1 MRGKPWNFLL
11 HGLVAGCLAMASL
24 TAAAAPFIYVANSTQ
39 NSVSVFD
46 AVTLTVVATVPV
58 GTRPF
63 PLAVSPDGTR
73 VVVGNSGSNNASIIE
88 TAGHTVIATIPVGG
102 NPYGVAIDPTGLRA
116 MMANYQ
122 SNDVSVIDLTT
133 NTVRMTIPAGTNPS
147 GVAYTPDGSHAY
159 VTNGGANSISV
170 IDTATETVVATI
182 ANVGT
187 SPWGIVM
194 NADGTRAY
202 VANYSSAN
210 VSVIDTTTNTV
221 VLPRIAVGNQPV
233 SIGIN
238 GDGSWVY
245 TSNSGSDSVS
255 GIALATGN
263 VTTIPVGVRPFCAA
277 FHPDG
282 RRFYVQNAGNGTAV
296 GTMNVLDTMTNT
308 ITATVPT
315 AIYAGSFGNFVSP
328 FTPPGIPTHVMA
340 TAADTQVMVSFL
352 EPAYD
357 GGTPILSYTATCGS
371 QSQTGPVG
379 ALVVSGLTNGIA
391 VQCRVHA
398 TNAKGSGADS
408 APITVTPAS
417 VPGAPTITQVVAGDG
432 TVDVTF
438 SAPASDGGA
447 AISSYTATCG
457 SAQASGASPLHVT
470 GLTNGVPVTCTVHAR
485 NATGDGPESAP
496 SPSVTPRGAP
506 GAPSLDSHVR
516 TATELRLSFTAPASD
531 GGAAILDYTA
541 TCQPG
546 ALTATVTTAATP
558 VVIGGIDEAP
568 AYTCT
573 MTARNDVGTGTAS
586 NALTIAPRSTT
597 DLAVASSNGVT
608 YVPGGSVVSYTVG
621 LRNQGATAVTGAHLV
636 DTLTGGGSATWT
648 CSSSDGASCPASGSG
663 APDLVLDLP
672 ANTSLTIMLQV
683 SVPTLPETPLVNRVE
698 VFLPDAIRD
707 TNPANDSATDGPDP
721 VGLFRGR
728 FE

>member
-122 SNDVSVIDLTT
+122 SNNVSVIDLTT
-133 NTVRMTIPAGTNPS
+133 NTVRVTIPAGTNPS

-210 VSVIDTTTNTV
+210 VSVIDTTTNAV

-277 FHPDG
+277 FHPDR

-308 ITATVPT
+308 ITATVH
-315 AIYAGSFGNFVSP
+315 AAGH
-328 FTPPGIPTHVMA
+328 THARDGHGRRHSGHGLVPR
-340 TAADTQVMVSFL
+340 TGLRRRHADTVVYRDLRQP
-352 EPAYD
+352 EPDRAR
-357 GGTPILSYTATCGS
+357 GCTRRL
-371 QSQTGPVG
+371 GPHERHSRAMPRACNERERIG
-379 ALVVSGLTNGIA
+379 RGFRSDHRDAGQRAGRA
-391 VQCRVHA
+391 DDHA
-398 TNAKGSGADS
+398 GRRGRRHRRR
-408 APITVTPAS
+408 
-417 VPGAPTITQVVAGDG
+417 
-432 TVDVTF
+432 DV
-438 SAPASDGGA
+438 
-447 AISSYTATCG
+447 
-457 SAQASGASPLHVT
+457 L
-470 GLTNGVPVTCTVHAR
+470 
-485 NATGDGPESAP
+485 
-496 SPSVTPRGAP
+496 
-506 GAPSLDSHVR
+506 
-516 TATELRLSFTAPASD
+516 
-531 GGAAILDYTA
+531 
-541 TCQPG
+541 
-546 ALTATVTTAATP
+546 
-558 VVIGGIDEAP
+558 
-568 AYTCT
+568 
-573 MTARNDVGTGTAS
+573 GTG
-586 NALTIAPRSTT
+586 
-597 DLAVASSNGVT
+597 
-608 YVPGGSVVSYTVG
+608 
-621 LRNQGATAVTGAHLV
+621 Q
-636 DTLTGGGSATWT
+636 
-648 CSSSDGASCPASGSG
+648 
-663 APDLVLDLP
+663 
-672 ANTSLTIMLQV
+672 
-683 SVPTLPETPLVNRVE
+683 
-698 VFLPDAIRD
+698 
-707 TNPANDSATDGPDP
+707 
-721 VGLFRGR
+721 
-728 FE
+728 